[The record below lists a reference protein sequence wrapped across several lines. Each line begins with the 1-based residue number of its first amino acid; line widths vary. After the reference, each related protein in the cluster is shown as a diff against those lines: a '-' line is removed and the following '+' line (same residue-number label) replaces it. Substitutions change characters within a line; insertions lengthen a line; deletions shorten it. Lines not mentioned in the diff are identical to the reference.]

1 MITAVRIQNLRSL
14 RDTGFIMIKPLT
26 ILLGANSSG
35 KSTFLRSFLLFAQ
48 SVNKRLRGPIS
59 WFDDSLV
66 DFGDF
71 FTAINA
77 EARENN
83 DPMRFSF
90 KIKQMD
96 KDKYYRHHWGY
107 WSNANRLTALQEYEL
122 SFSLACVDGETYIN
136 EIAFSEGDLNIK
148 AVIPSRDA
156 PVNFYVDGEQFNLTD
171 QLIWSYNYFNS
182 LLPSFELKSKEN
194 EKWMANALILNE
206 IRKFVK
212 QRSNRLLKDDNK
224 ILSLIFRPVSSKED
238 LLSYLRDKYKVRS
251 FSKYVLY
258 SGWTLESKEF
268 IQLYAYLGIYHF
280 LSMFDIFDTQLAA
293 FYGGS
298 SYIAP
303 ARAEANR
310 YYRTQGLQVLDIDP
324 YGRNLQ
330 EFIASL
336 DSDQKRSYQEYT
348 RRILKISVDTK
359 PQEGHQSIVL
369 KSELGDFNI
378 ADVGFGYS
386 QILPII
392 TKLWYLSNNREYVP
406 GRGKNVYYFGQME
419 VDTNILIE
427 QPELHLHPAYQAR
440 IADAIMEAAKRAKKL
455 KNDKNLI
462 VETHSEVFI
471 NRVGRRIKENKF
483 DLEDVNIILFNKS
496 IGDKNTALRQM
507 SYKSNGQIDNW
518 PYGFFDPE
526 ND

>member
-14 RDTGFIMIKPLT
+14 RDTGFIQVKPLT
-26 ILLGANSSG
+26 ILLGANSTG

-71 FTAINA
+71 YTAINS
-77 EARENN
+77 EARESKE
-83 DPMRFSF
+83 PMRFSF
-90 KIKQMD
+90 KIAKSD
-96 KDKYYRHHWGY
+96 RDRFPRHQFGY
-107 WSNANRLTALQEYEL
+107 WSAINRASAVSEYEF
-122 SFSLACVDGETYIN
+122 SVSLACIEGETYVN
-136 EIAFSEGDLNIK
+136 EVTFSEGELYVK
-148 AVIPSRDA
+148 ASVSSRDA
-156 PVNFYVDGEQFNLTD
+156 TVQFFVNGKPFKTSEQIKWTYGLYTS
-171 QLIWSYNYFNS
+171 I
-182 LLPSFELKSKEN
+182 LPSFESKN
-194 EKWMANALILNE
+194 KDSEKRAGVSVYEDIKHF
-206 IRKFVK
+206 IK
-212 QRSNRLLKDDNK
+212 QRSNRLLKDDSK
-224 ILSLIFRPVSSKED
+224 LFTLTGKSVSSKQE
-238 LLSYLRDKYKVRS
+238 LLNYIIEKYSIKS
-251 FSKYVLY
+251 FSNYAITNE
-258 SGWTLESKEF
+258 WTIESDEF
-268 IQLYAYLGIYHF
+268 NQLYGYLGICHF
-280 LSMFDIFDTQLAA
+280 LTMFNILDLQLAF

-336 DSDQKRSYQEYT
+336 DGEQKKSYQEYT
-348 RRILKISVDTK
+348 KKILKVSADTK

-369 KSELGDFNI
+369 KSDLGDFNI

-392 TKLWYLSNNREYVP
+392 TKLWYITSDHNSIPSR
-406 GRGKNVYYFGQME
+406 GRNIYYYGPSE
-419 VDTNILIE
+419 ENTNILIE

-440 IADAIMEAAKRAKKL
+440 IADAIMEAAKLSKKV
-455 KNDKNLI
+455 KRDKNII

-471 NRVGRRIKENKF
+471 NRVGRRIKENRF
-483 DLEDVNIILFNKS
+483 NIDDVNIILFEKS
-496 IGDKNTALRQM
+496 VSDRNTTVRQM
-507 SYKSNGQIDNW
+507 AFKPNGQIQGW